1 MKQREFFALGLL
13 ILGLTGWLIWFAVS
27 SLPQMKDIEA
37 RETYLQS
44 LDWYV
49 EPEENTYF
57 SYLDFG
63 NENLICRKWIE
74 YDKESNQ
81 SIVLQG
87 VITPNGEEIVSCRY
101 YEIVYYG
108 GDYFAAVT
116 EEEWTVF
123 DFNGDKITSL
133 PTEQEHL
140 YYAGGTYFV
149 RYPDFKKMGFEI
161 VDGMT
166 GKVKKAFPNA
176 YNGRKL
182 PDGTWYICEK
192 PDNGGFDR
200 FVFGD
205 EMGVMFGYEYFEE
218 APVVSGYYLDEELK
232 PMYDGRKY
240 FHHCSG
246 EGLYIASR
254 IVDGIVSDCVLLD
267 GNRELVEI
275 PKHSPLYVQVEASSI
290 AASDG
295 AYGLVMDKDG
305 NLGLVFQ
312 RYHEDF
318 GTARYYDDYGQEL
331 YEVETDPNPYTV
343 KAVEYDRF
351 QVVDEEG
358 NVVLEPW
365 FVDIQILSGGK
376 AAEVVVDDR
385 HGIVK
390 MKGVE

>member
-1 MKQREFFALGLL
+1 MKKREFFLLGFL
-13 ILGLTGWLIWFAVS
+13 ILALSGWLIWFAIS
-27 SLPQMKDIEA
+27 SLPQMKEIEA
-37 RETYLQS
+37 RESYLQS
-44 LDWYV
+44 LEWYV
-49 EPEENTYF
+49 EPEENMYF

-74 YDKESNQ
+74 YDKEREL

-87 VITPNGEEIVSCRY
+87 VIRPTGEEIIPCSY

-108 GDYFAAVT
+108 GDYFAAAT
-116 EEEWTVF
+116 EEEWSIF
-123 DFNGDKITSL
+123 DFNGQKITSL
-133 PTEQEHL
+133 PMEKEHL
-140 YYAGGTYFV
+140 HYAGGTDFI

-161 VDGMT
+161 VDGMS

-176 YNGRKL
+176 YNGRRL
-182 PDGTWYICEK
+182 PDGTWYICENA
-192 PDNGGFDR
+192 DNGDFDR
-200 FVFGD
+200 LVFND
-205 EMGVMFGYEYFEE
+205 AMGPMYGYEYFET
-218 APVVSGYYLDEELK
+218 APVVSGYYLDGGLT

-254 IVDGIVSDCVLLD
+254 IIDGVVGDCMLLD
-267 GNRELVEI
+267 GENELSII
-275 PKHSPLYVQVEASSI
+275 PEYSPLYVQVESSQT
-290 AASDG
+290 AATDG
-295 AYGLVMDKDG
+295 VYGLQMDKDG
-305 NLGLVFQ
+305 NLGLIFQ

-331 YEVETDPNPYTV
+331 YEVELDPHPYTV

-390 MKGVE
+390 LKGVE